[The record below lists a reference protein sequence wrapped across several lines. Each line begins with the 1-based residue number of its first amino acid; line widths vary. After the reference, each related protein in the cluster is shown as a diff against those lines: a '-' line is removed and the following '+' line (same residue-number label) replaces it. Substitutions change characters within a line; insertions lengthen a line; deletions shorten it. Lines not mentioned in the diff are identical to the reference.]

1 MMIYLKLFTVFF
13 RIGLFSV
20 GGGLATLPFLQE
32 IVHKYGWIT
41 SEELL
46 NMIAISES
54 TPGPI
59 GVNTATF
66 VGYNTGGVL
75 GGITA
80 TLGLVAPSI
89 IIIIII
95 AHYFAKFSEEHLVQ
109 SAFYGIRP
117 AVAGLIG
124 AAGFEVAKIALFNFE
139 VFKITKSIKDLL
151 DLKGIILFIIMFY
164 AIRKFD
170 KHPITYIIVAAI
182 IGIVFNF

>member
-1 MMIYLKLFTVFF
+1 MMIYLKLFVVFF

-32 IVHKYGWIT
+32 IVHNYGWIT
-41 SEELL
+41 SEELY

-59 GVNTATF
+59 GINTATF
-66 VGYNTGGVL
+66 VGFNTAGVF
-75 GGITA
+75 GGIMA

-95 AHYFAKFSEEHLVQ
+95 AHYFAKFSEEKIVK
-109 SAFYGIRP
+109 SSFYGIRP

-124 AAGFEVAKIALFNFE
+124 AAGYEVAKIALFNLE
-139 VFKITKSIKDLL
+139 NYNLTNNIKDLF
-151 DLKGIILFIIMFY
+151 DIKGILLFGVIFY
-164 AIRKFD
+164 LIRKFN
-170 KHPITYIIVAAI
+170 KHPISYILLAAV
-182 IGIVFNF
+182 IGILFKF

>member
-1 MMIYLKLFTVFF
+1 MYLKLFTVFL

-41 SEELL
+41 SEELI

-59 GVNTATF
+59 GINTATY
-66 VGYNTGGVL
+66 VGYNTAGIL
-75 GGITA
+75 GGIIA
-80 TLGLVAPSI
+80 SLGIVLPSI

-95 AHYFAKFSEEHLVQ
+95 AHYFAMFSEERIVK

-117 AVAGLIG
+117 TVAGLIG
-124 AAGFEVAKIALFNFE
+124 AAGFDVTMTALFNMEAFSISN
-139 VFKITKSIKDLL
+139 KIKDFF
-151 DLKGIILFIIMFY
+151 DIKAIILFFIMY
-164 AIRKFD
+164 YGIKKFN
-170 KHPITYIIVAAI
+170 KHPITYILFSAV
-182 IGIVFNF
+182 IGIVFKF